1 MMPVEETR
9 GQVRALGWT
18 GASLLMAVLLVAC
31 GETPDPAAS
40 SPAAAP
46 KPVAAQSA
54 PEPAGP
60 LEILSVLSVEHEVDV
75 LAQRDGVVVEIHQDQ
90 GSTVKRGAL
99 LAQMDDRELVA
110 QLDRARAD
118 LASAESNVK
127 YNEAE
132 VQARQA
138 ALRRATEMRRQG
150 LNSDADL
157 EEAEFRAKGAAFDL
171 EAWKSVVER
180 NQANLRVLGL
190 ELEKTQIRAPFDGAV
205 IRRYV
210 QRGQNVLKDEKVF
223 RVGEMHPLRVRFL
236 VPESQGRAPRV
247 GDAVELK
254 LASDGEQ
261 AYKAR
266 IEKVSPTVDPAS
278 GSYEVSAQMDGAPP
292 GLRPGMAVR
301 ILWPRANPQ

>member
-1 MMPVEETR
+1 
-9 GQVRALGWT
+9 
-18 GASLLMAVLLVAC
+18 
-31 GETPDPAAS
+31 
-40 SPAAAP
+40 
-46 KPVAAQSA
+46 
-54 PEPAGP
+54 
-60 LEILSVLSVEHEVDV
+60 
-75 LAQRDGVVVEIHQDQ
+75 
-90 GSTVKRGAL
+90 
-99 LAQMDDRELVA
+99 
-110 QLDRARAD
+110 
-118 LASAESNVK
+118 
-127 YNEAE
+127 
-132 VQARQA
+132 
-138 ALRRATEMRRQG
+138 
-150 LNSDADL
+150 
-157 EEAEFRAKGAAFDL
+157 
-171 EAWKSVVER
+171 VVER

-301 ILWPRANPQ
+301 ILWPRANSQ